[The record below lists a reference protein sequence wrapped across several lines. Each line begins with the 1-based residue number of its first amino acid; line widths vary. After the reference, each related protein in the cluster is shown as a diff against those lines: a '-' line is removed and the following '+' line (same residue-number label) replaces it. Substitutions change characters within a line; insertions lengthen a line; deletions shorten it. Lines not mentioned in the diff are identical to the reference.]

1 MIRAPKKCQSKYVKN
16 SWLCNSKRMIRKSN
30 YDMSTMLR
38 VNMSRPHWL
47 CDY

>member
-1 MIRAPKKCQSKYVKN
+1 MIRAQKNVKIN
-16 SWLCNSKRMIRKSN
+16 ISETRWLCNSKRMIRKLN
-30 YDMSTMLR
+30 HDMSTMLR